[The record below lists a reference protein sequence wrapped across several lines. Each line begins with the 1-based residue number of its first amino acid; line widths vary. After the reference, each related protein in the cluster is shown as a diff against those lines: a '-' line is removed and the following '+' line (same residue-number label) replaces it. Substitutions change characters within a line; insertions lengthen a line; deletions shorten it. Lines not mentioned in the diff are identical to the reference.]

1 MKCSATRKKVV
12 VAIILQLATR
22 LGIRVS
28 PSALVC
34 EFLQRPAPWHFN
46 LSTRPVLLMAVVG
59 YPQVTAMFL
68 RAARFGLTGQ
78 LSAFWAFRHGSSAQ
92 CEGDAFRPKISLSI
106 LLKLLLQVFNPTIF
120 VLPDLLW
127 KVCFL
132 LHFAAGVRIG
142 AEPIPG
148 RVHIQSGRTHLIAW
162 QLSGGRYR
170 EHWRN
175 HQIAGCLVIAW

>member
-1 MKCSATRKKVV
+1 MISTLPRSRSKPFRTALGSDSISLVMLSSRRNRVV
-12 VAIILQLATR
+12 CPR
-22 LGIRVS
+22 D
-28 PSALVC
+28 
-34 EFLQRPAPWHFN
+34 
-46 LSTRPVLLMAVVG
+46 LSILLMAVVG

-132 LHFAAGVRIG
+132 LHSAAGVRIG

-148 RVHIQSGRTHLIAW
+148 RVHIQSGRTHLIAG
-162 QLSGGRYR
+162 QLCGGRYR

-175 HQIAGCLVIAW
+175 HQIAGCLVVAW